1 MNNEHPENSGLL
13 QTGTGGHGTLEQGV
27 ESTSRIMEVK
37 RALGLPLDKPVP
49 MSPNEIHEVD
59 DLQDDLMASKS
70 PEGRPPRHDLR
81 LAEWRWLLLAVGVVL
96 TGALIWAIAGGI
108 APWWIGIGSLLLICL
123 LGIGISPVLYAGLLR
138 GGEERDARKT
148 AAAVVKHSASLN
160 PPPPH

>member
-1 MNNEHPENSGLL
+1 MNNEHPDDGVLH
-13 QTGTGGHGTLEQGV
+13 QTPTQGGLEQGE

-37 RALGLPLDKPVP
+37 RALGFPLDRPIP

-59 DLQDDLMASKS
+59 DLQDDLMASTS
-70 PEGRPPRHDLR
+70 PEGRPPHHDLR
-81 LAEWRWLLLAVGVVL
+81 LAEWRWLLLAIGVVL
-96 TGALIWAIAGGI
+96 AGAFMWAIASGI
-108 APWWIGIGSLLLICL
+108 AAWWIGIGSLLLICL

-160 PPPPH
+160 PPHPH